1 MLGKTGPCWPAK
13 KLVNASVK
21 FRLRFGV
28 EASEKEKAGT
38 KFKLFLG
45 VEPKWL
51 CRPHHRPLSSRA
63 AITFSSYFRLYILL
77 QRLLDT
83 HVFKFPFC
91 LQEFSFKA
99 KSEDNITSLD
109 LLLKNT
115 IKMCFLKVEFDWIN
129 YLIGPLQFKPQDCL
143 NDWMDSL
150 T

>member
-1 MLGKTGPCWPAK
+1 M
-13 KLVNASVK
+13 K

-38 KFKLFLG
+38 EFKLFFG

-91 LQEFSFKA
+91 LQEFSIKA
-99 KSEDNITSLD
+99 KSEDNITSLG

-115 IKMCFLKVEFDWIN
+115 KKCV
-129 YLIGPLQFKPQDCL
+129 
-143 NDWMDSL
+143 S
-150 T
+150 

>member
-1 MLGKTGPCWPAK
+1 M
-13 KLVNASVK
+13 K

-28 EASEKEKAGT
+28 EASEKEQAGTEFKLFFGLEAKEKEKAGT
-38 KFKLFLG
+38 KFKLFFG

-91 LQEFSFKA
+91 LQEFSIKA

-109 LLLKNT
+109 LLLKN
-115 IKMCFLKVEFDWIN
+115 KKSVSW
-129 YLIGPLQFKPQDCL
+129 K
-143 NDWMDSL
+143 
-150 T
+150 